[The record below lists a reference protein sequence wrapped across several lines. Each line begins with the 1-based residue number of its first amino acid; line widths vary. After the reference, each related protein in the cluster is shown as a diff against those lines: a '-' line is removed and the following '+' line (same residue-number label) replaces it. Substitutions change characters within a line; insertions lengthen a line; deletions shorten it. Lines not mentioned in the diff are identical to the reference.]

1 MKIFT
6 YNIATFCL
14 AILLVGLM
22 SFQNINAQA
31 PCDDPDYYLA
41 VASNPPNCFGESTGN
56 ATVASSKCPCQ
67 DSGCNWEWSYD
78 GVILEE
84 DKFNYKTVD
93 GLKAGVYTVSVYHDD
108 DDLYPGCVLTTE
120 VIVPEAAKFIDNI
133 DVKNIA
139 CKGDQSGGSIN
150 IVPVPEYVGLL
161 AYDWSTGNTGSEVSD
176 LAPGDYSVTVTQF
189 NGCSVVENFTIAEPE
204 FALDFTI
211 ESKAACAGED
221 NGFVE
226 VIAIGG
232 TPPYSY
238 QCDGVDSEA
247 ERMENIASGAH
258 QISVIDANGCILEKT
273 VEIEQIQILVPEITT
288 SAEPSICEGGS
299 LTLSSFN
306 NSGVTSDWSP
316 KEGITNPNSNLVTV
330 SPMET
335 TEYTLTVTSQ
345 DGSCQSQ
352 NTVTVVVNKC
362 ETGIF
367 DISQNKLNVFP
378 NPTQSDVFLDLG
390 DLNTNA
396 NLNLIDIT
404 GKTILSLQSVPSKLE
419 LSDLPNGIYYLHIS
433 NDELQV
439 VEKIIKN

>member
-14 AILLVGLM
+14 AFLLVGLM

-31 PCDDPDYYLA
+31 PCDDPDYYLSA
-41 VASNPPNCFGESTGN
+41 ASTPPDCFGASTGN
-56 ATVASSKCPCQ
+56 ATVVSSECPCST
-67 DSGCNWEWSYD
+67 SGCNWEWTYE
-78 GVILEE
+78 GELLVGE
-84 DKFNYKTVD
+84 KYKYKTVD
-93 GLKAGVYTVSVYHDD
+93 GLKSGAYSVSVFHDD
-108 DDLYPGCVLTTE
+108 DALYPGCVLTIE
-120 VIVPEAAKFIDNI
+120 FIIPEAVKFIENVDIKHI
-133 DVKNIA
+133 D
-139 CKGDQSGGSIN
+139 CKGDQVGSISTSTN
-150 IVPVPEYVGLL
+150 EDFISY
-161 AYDWSTGNTGSEVSD
+161 AWSTGETGPEISN
-176 LAPGDYSVTVTQF
+176 LAAGDYSVMVTQSA
-189 NGCSVVENFTIAEPE
+189 NECVLVENFTIAEPE

-226 VIAIGG
+226 VTAIGG

-330 SPMET
+330 SPIET

-404 GKTILSLQSVPSKLE
+404 GKSILSLQSVPSKLE

-433 NDELQV
+433 NDELQI